1 MQAAPGMTEKPRGP
15 VPEEG
20 WPAPAGM
27 HYLDCISRL
36 HKLVDPDWYLEIGTD
51 QGASLV
57 LATCRSI
64 AIDPEFRLAG
74 AVWENKPALHMFQD
88 TSDAVFA
95 SGDVAKLSAKIDLAF
110 IDGMHLFEFVL
121 RDFINVERMMSPDG
135 VIILHDVVP
144 IGSASSARDW
154 DRSKTRAW
162 TGDVWKMTEIL
173 RRWRPDLSVDVLDA
187 RPSGLAIVRG
197 LDPASTRLEQA
208 VDEIVGTYLD
218 IDLDQDRRQQFVAA
232 LGMQSADRF
241 LDGMGQS
248 S

>member
-15 VPEEG
+15 VPDEG

-27 HYLDCISRL
+27 HYLDCIARL
-36 HKLVDPDWYLEIGTD
+36 HKLVDPEWYLEIGTD

-74 AVWENKPALHMFQD
+74 PVWEDKPALHMFQD

-95 SGDVAKLSAKIDLAF
+95 SGDVAKLGATIDLAF

-144 IGSASSARDW
+144 IGAAASARDW

-173 RRWRPDLSVDVLDA
+173 RRWRPDLRIHVLDA
-187 RPSGLAIVRG
+187 RPSGLAVVRG
-197 LDPASTRLEQA
+197 LDPTSDRLDRDYKA
-208 VDEIVGTYLD
+208 IVEAYLD
-218 IDLDQDRRQQFVAA
+218 IELDAPRRADLVEILDLQPAQ
-232 LGMQSADRF
+232 RF
-241 LDGMGQS
+241 LDGWGAV
-248 S
+248 